1 MDNRSDFLQ
10 QIDFICIDTSSLM
23 ETDKLEKFIKNY
35 DSIIKDI
42 NKKIVVQEGV
52 VKELK
57 KHIDSSDEGK
67 KNKADQ
73 AYKIIAKN
81 NQLFDLEA
89 TIDSVKNY
97 KNYFYDKDVLKFLE
111 KKIEEKISEVLFIT
125 YDNSLGQDALNI
137 FSRTSYKHAKGFVK
151 KINENGELENIRKKY
166 SKKSYEE
173 KLGNIIKKKS
183 QKKEESYTFDKCH
196 PIQAHKNVKT
206 NDMVSKSHQKVNYKK
221 ILISGG
227 AILASTCIAVILR
240 NKNTNKSSN
249 IDIIPNIDNNKTS
262 KLTKLADFT
271 NEVADSIDKF
281 YARRK

>member
-97 KNYFYDKDVLKFLE
+97 KNYFYDKEVLKFLE
-111 KKIEEKISEVLFIT
+111 KKIEEKISEVFITVLFIT

-137 FSRTSYKHAKGFVK
+137 FSRTSYDHGKGYVK

-166 SKKSYEE
+166 
-173 KLGNIIKKKS
+173 KKKS

-206 NDMVSKSHQKVNYKK
+206 NDMVSNSHQKVNYKK

-271 NEVADSIDKF
+271 NEVAESIDKF